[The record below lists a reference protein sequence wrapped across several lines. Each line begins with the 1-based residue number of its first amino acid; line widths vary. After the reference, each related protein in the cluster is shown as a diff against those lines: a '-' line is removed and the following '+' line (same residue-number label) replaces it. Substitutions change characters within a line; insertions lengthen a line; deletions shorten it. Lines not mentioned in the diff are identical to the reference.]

1 MASHERSIGRKR
13 RQQRVRKKVLGT
25 EARPR
30 VCVFRSNKHIY
41 AQVISDDRRVTLVSA
56 STLTGRL
63 ADATPSKKGAG
74 VAAAKQ
80 VGLALAK
87 ICQEKNITRVVFDR
101 NGFLFHGQVKAV
113 ADGAREGGL
122 EF

>member
-1 MASHERSIGRKR
+1 MTGNERRVGRRR
-13 RQQRVRKKVLGT
+13 RQARVRKKVLGT
-25 EARPR
+25 DARPR

-41 AQVISDDRRVTLVSA
+41 AQVISDDRGTTLASA
-56 STLTGRL
+56 STLSTALPGAAKEKTG
-63 ADATPSKKGAG
+63 KG

-80 VGLALAK
+80 VGLVLAK

-122 EF
+122 KF

>member
-1 MASHERSIGRKR
+1 MTGNERRVGRRR
-13 RQQRVRKKVLGT
+13 RQARVRKKVLGT
-25 EARPR
+25 DARPR

-41 AQVISDDRRVTLVSA
+41 AQVISDDRGTTLASA
-56 STLTGRL
+56 STLSTALPGAAKEKTG
-63 ADATPSKKGAG
+63 KG

-80 VGLALAK
+80 VGLALAR

-122 EF
+122 KF

>member
-1 MASHERSIGRKR
+1 MATAKR
-13 RQQRVRKKVLGT
+13 
-25 EARPR
+25 
-30 VCVFRSNKHIY
+30 
-41 AQVISDDRRVTLVSA
+41 
-56 STLTGRL
+56 
-63 ADATPSKKGAG
+63 
-74 VAAAKQ
+74 

-101 NGFLFHGQVKAV
+101 NGFLFHGRIKAL

>member
-1 MASHERSIGRKR
+1 MSSKRLDMGRQR
-13 RQQRVRKKVLGT
+13 RKARVRKKVQGSDG
-25 EARPR
+25 RPR

-41 AQVISDDRRVTLVSA
+41 AQVISDAQGKTLASV
-56 STLTGRL
+56 STLAGDL
-63 ADATPSKKGAG
+63 ASAVKDASG
-74 VAAAKQ
+74 VDAAKQ

-87 ICQEKNITRVVFDR
+87 ACKEQNINKVVFDR
-101 NGFLFHGQVKAV
+101 NGFLYHGRVKAV

>member
-1 MASHERSIGRKR
+1 MNRRGDIARLRRKV
-13 RQQRVRKKVLGT
+13 RVRRKVVGT
-25 EARPR
+25 DARPR

-41 AQVISDDRRVTLVSA
+41 AQVISDTQGKTLAAV
-56 STLTGRL
+56 STLAGEL
-63 ADATPSKKGAG
+63 ASAGEKSKG
-74 VAAAKQ
+74 VEVAKQ

-87 ICQEKNITRVVFDR
+87 VCKQKNISKVVFDR
-101 NGFLFHGQVKAV
+101 NGFLFHGRVKAL

>member
-1 MASHERSIGRKR
+1 MASNERSVARLR
-13 RQQRVRKKVLGT
+13 RQRRVRKSVVGT
-25 EARPR
+25 DARPR
-30 VCVFRSNKHIY
+30 VCVFHSNKHIY
-41 AQVISDDRRVTLVSA
+41 AQVISDDRGATLAAA
-56 STLTGRL
+56 STLS
-63 ADATPSKKGAG
+63 AQSSAKDKSKKSHG
-74 VAAAKQ
+74 VEAAKQ

-87 ICQEKNITRVVFDR
+87 LCKEKNITRVVFDR